1 MGLPRSEL
9 GQTCCCL
16 VGQHVGKQSVAHCR
30 ATRFG
35 TRNGPGGSVEKAV
48 LMFVLAGLFGPLI
61 NIGGFLGIQELGS
74 KGVQTIAL
82 HILGSYV
89 LGVKELRQ

>member
-1 MGLPRSEL
+1 
-9 GQTCCCL
+9 
-16 VGQHVGKQSVAHCR
+16 VK
-30 ATRFG
+30 
-35 TRNGPGGSVEKAV
+35 KAV

-61 NIGGFLGIQELGS
+61 NIGGFLGIQEYRS
-74 KGVQTIAL
+74 AGVQTIAL